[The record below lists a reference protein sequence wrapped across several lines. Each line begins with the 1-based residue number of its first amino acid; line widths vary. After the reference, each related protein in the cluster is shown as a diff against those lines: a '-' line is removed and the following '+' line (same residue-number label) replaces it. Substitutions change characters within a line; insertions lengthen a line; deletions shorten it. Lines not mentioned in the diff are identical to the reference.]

1 MKQEFP
7 CLASTSVLVGRSSD
21 HDVRDILLRCACKVA
36 RRCPSCTSRWISW
49 WMKSRSISA
58 CDGSAICTSVWK
70 SNRCGTEELKYYFD
84 PSTNMCQAF
93 KYYSCVGNDN
103 KFGSLKE
110 CQDSCAS
117 SNKQK
122 RELSNRTRASRSNGH
137 FRTIVQRLHDIVS
150 QSARW
155 KEKQSL

>member
-1 MKQEFP
+1 MKERKRIQSGVHVVLHLAERFCFP
-7 CLASTSVLVGRSSD
+7 G
-21 HDVRDILLRCACKVA
+21 
-36 RRCPSCTSRWISW
+36 
-49 WMKSRSISA
+49 
-58 CDGSAICTSVWK
+58 DGAAICTSVWK

-150 QSARW
+150 QSAR
-155 KEKQSL
+155 